1 MDALRKDFPPKTSFS
16 GPVRVEDVPTIQHCE
31 AAESARLAVPQE
43 RAERQRFRS
52 AVDQYVE
59 QRHLVPPLSMEELT
73 LHAAAIV
80 QAAQADPIY
89 HSYLM
94 VLLSNRVW
102 RDTIAAIPYDRRILM
117 LPQCLR
123 TRGVCQAPMD
133 EMGLLCEECGQCATG
148 DLQAEAEN
156 LGYVVLIAEGTTVVT
171 KLLEQ
176 GRVDAVIGVSCLS
189 TLERSFP
196 YMAADAIPG
205 VAIPLYQTGCD
216 STRTDFDW
224 VREAIRLRST
234 EGWAGRLDIDE
245 LRAQVRNWFETDE
258 LCRLLDSG
266 NTRTEKIAIEWLR
279 KGGKRWRPLLA
290 VCVYKALQGTETPV
304 PESTRRLAVAVECFH
319 KASLVHDDIEDD
331 DAVRYGEVTLHR
343 RDGIPVALNVG
354 DFLLGEGYRQI
365 AECGMPSGQIEQLM
379 RVAVQGHRTLCLGQ
393 GEELC
398 WMRGPKPLTQRE
410 VIEIFRLKTA
420 PAFDVALQIGAIA
433 AGADGEVCQVL
444 KRFSDALGIAFQIR
458 DDLDDFQS
466 EAGDGDAHA
475 MRPSI
480 LFALA
485 HEQATPAGRQLIEAV
500 WCEGKTDRTLYEAF
514 LEQIR
519 ELAVEEKARQ
529 LLEHFKNEAVRSL
542 SPLTNAHLKSLLRR
556 VVGKILGRAC

>member
-1 MDALRKDFPPKTSFS
+1 MDALRKDFSQKSSPGQPARIES
-16 GPVRVEDVPTIQHCE
+16 VPI
-31 AAESARLAVPQE
+31 AAHPEERDSDRLAVPLE
-43 RAERQRFRS
+43 RAERLRLRL
-52 AVDQYVE
+52 AVEQYVE
-59 QRHLVPPLSMEELT
+59 RRHLVPPLSMEELT
-73 LHAAAIV
+73 AHATAIG
-80 QAAQADPIY
+80 QAAQADPAY

-102 RDTIAAIPYDRRILM
+102 RDTIAAVPYDRRILM

-205 VAIPLYQTGCD
+205 LAIPLYQTGCD

-224 VREAIRLRST
+224 VREAIRLRSE

-245 LRAQVRNWFETDE
+245 LRTQIRNWFETGE
-258 LCRLLDSG
+258 LDALLHPSH
-266 NTRTEKIAIEWLR
+266 TQTERIAIEWLR

-290 VCVYKALQGTETPV
+290 VCVYKALLGVETPV

-365 AECGMPSGQIEQLM
+365 AESGMPSGQIEQLM
-379 RVAVQGHRTLCLGQ
+379 RVAVLGHRTLCLGQ

-398 WMRGPKPLTQRE
+398 WMRAPHPLTPRE

-420 PAFDVALQIGAIA
+420 PAFDVALQLGAIA
-433 AGADGEVCQVL
+433 AGADSEVCQVL

-458 DDLDDFQS
+458 DDLDDFHS

-485 HEQATPAGRQLIEAV
+485 YEQAAPVGRQLIEAV
-500 WCEGKTDRTLYEAF
+500 WCAGKTDRAVYEQF
-514 LEQIR
+514 LDQIR